1 MREIPDIPES
11 VDELEGVGEGV
22 ALLVP
27 DDVCICCETR
37 KEKERF
43 EMSGTTICTCICT
56 CTERGNVCVHVRTC
70 IHVCPCNGKVVYMC
84 IAKAFQKDH

>member
-27 DDVCICCETR
+27 DDVCICCETGKR
-37 KEKERF
+37 ERW
-43 EMSGTTICTCICT
+43 S
-56 CTERGNVCVHVRTC
+56 
-70 IHVCPCNGKVVYMC
+70 
-84 IAKAFQKDH
+84 

>member
-37 KEKERF
+37 KEKERL
-43 EMSGTTICTCICT
+43 EMSGTIIRT
-56 CTERGNVCVHVRTC
+56 CTERGNVCVNVHVHAC
-70 IHVCPCNGKVVYMC
+70 IICPCNGKVVYMC
-84 IAKAFQKDH
+84 IAKAFQKDR

>member
-27 DDVCICCETR
+27 DDVCICCETGKKKKNLR
-37 KEKERF
+37 YPAKLYMLYVHVQVR
-43 EMSGTTICTCICT
+43 THACTCRCT
-56 CTERGNVCVHVRTC
+56 Y
-70 IHVCPCNGKVVYMC
+70 IHVQC
-84 IAKAFQKDH
+84 I